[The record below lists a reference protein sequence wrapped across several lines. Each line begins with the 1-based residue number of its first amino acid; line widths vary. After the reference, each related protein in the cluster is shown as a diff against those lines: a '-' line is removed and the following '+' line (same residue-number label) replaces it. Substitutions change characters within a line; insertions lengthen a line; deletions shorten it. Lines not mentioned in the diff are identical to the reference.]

1 MWLEILAVRV
11 RMGEDDGV
19 GLRVFLLSR
28 AVTLG
33 DFGGTARPTWSLSR
47 NGEAKGYSY
56 RFRRHLETGIPG
68 TRGRVEVFFLSTIT
82 VKTTQERSI

>member
-28 AVTLG
+28 GVTLG
-33 DFGGTARPTWSLSR
+33 DFGGTARPTGTLAHTALP
-47 NGEAKGYSY
+47 NGRQARGCEATLQDGP
-56 RFRRHLETGIPG
+56 LV
-68 TRGRVEVFFLSTIT
+68 VEKVPAVS
-82 VKTTQERSI
+82 

>member
-33 DFGGTARPTWSLSR
+33 DFGGTVYLAL
-47 NGEAKGYSY
+47 GD
-56 RFRRHLETGIPG
+56 
-68 TRGRVEVFFLSTIT
+68 V
-82 VKTTQERSI
+82 